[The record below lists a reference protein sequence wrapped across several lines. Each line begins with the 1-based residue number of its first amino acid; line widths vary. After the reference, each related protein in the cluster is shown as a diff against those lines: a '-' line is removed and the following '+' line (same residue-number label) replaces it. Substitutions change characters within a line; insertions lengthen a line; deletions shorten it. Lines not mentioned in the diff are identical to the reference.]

1 MELTTWLIR
10 NNPDDQGAKNVK
22 AEALRQWGYLQ
33 SVPGWRN
40 WALTGA
46 LELENGPFPISDL
59 MINLSADTMDEMG
72 YDDLFKII
80 RVRFNPEGHQDREE
94 LVNLMIGKDKFTFG
108 IRHGVVI
115 SDKNF
120 SRGREKVVMSRQQ
133 FYDIFFFDKDLPKDA
148 NSTIRL
154 VIQATGSPYGKLA
167 PVVGR

>member
-1 MELTTWLIR
+1 M
-10 NNPDDQGAKNVK
+10 
-22 AEALRQWGYLQ
+22 
-33 SVPGWRN
+33 PGWRN

-59 MINLSADTMDEMG
+59 MINLSADTMDEMS

-108 IRHGVVI
+108 IRNGVVI

-133 FYDIFFFDKDLPKDA
+133 FYDIFFFDKDLPRDT

-154 VIQATGSPYGKLA
+154 VSQATESPYGKLA